1 MSEETCFYH
10 QDRLTG
16 RACTRCGRP
25 ACSECLQT
33 ASVGS
38 HCFECVRQQAPDRK
52 EQRRVRSALGAAA
65 PAVTY
70 AIIALD
76 VALWI
81 INRGKPLITF
91 DYGLSEPHVADG
103 EWYRIVTSG
112 FLHDPVSIFHI
123 GFNMYALWIM
133 GPPLERLLGHVR
145 FAGLYMLGLL
155 GGSLGVIILESNA
168 LTVGASGAI
177 YGLFGAFAVFQHS
190 RGVDILKSQITYVI
204 GINLLLTFGIRTIS
218 IGGHLGGLTFGIIG
232 GLLLFNPKVRAI
244 VPKPDIVLGLLII
257 LVATA
262 SIALAQP
269 LS

>member
-1 MSEETCFYH
+1 
-10 QDRLTG
+10 
-16 RACTRCGRP
+16 
-25 ACSECLQT
+25 
-33 ASVGS
+33 VGS

-52 EQRRVRSALGAAA
+52 EQRRVRSAIGAAA

-70 AIIALD
+70 AIIAVD
-76 VALWI
+76 VLLWVV
-81 INRGKPLITF
+81 NRGNPKITS
-91 DYGLSEPHVADG
+91 DYGLFEPLVADG
-103 EWYRIVTSG
+103 EWYRVVTSG
-112 FLHDPVSIFHI
+112 FLHDPFSIFHV

-145 FAGLYMLGLL
+145 FGALYMLGLL

-190 RGVDILKSQITYVI
+190 RGVDILRSQITFII

-232 GLLLFNPKVRAI
+232 GLLLFNPKVRAK
-244 VPKPDIVLGLLII
+244 VPAPNVVLGLLI
-257 LVATA
+257 VVVGVA

-269 LS
+269 LT